1 MSADATIIYLD
12 TDTIVVV
19 SESEPTVEVIETVDE
34 SPTLIDSIA
43 IGPQGP
49 PGELGVY
56 TVAEYEALA
65 IKKVAVIHGTEAPP
79 APTGYPDGMMYF
91 KY

>member
-1 MSADATIIYLD
+1 MSDAQVIYLESDVVVISADLESVAAVVNDLEEPATI
-12 TDTIVVV
+12 
-19 SESEPTVEVIETVDE
+19 ESTE
-34 SPTLIDSIA
+34 A
-43 IGPQGP
+43 GPQGP

-56 TVAEYEALA
+56 SIEEYEALA